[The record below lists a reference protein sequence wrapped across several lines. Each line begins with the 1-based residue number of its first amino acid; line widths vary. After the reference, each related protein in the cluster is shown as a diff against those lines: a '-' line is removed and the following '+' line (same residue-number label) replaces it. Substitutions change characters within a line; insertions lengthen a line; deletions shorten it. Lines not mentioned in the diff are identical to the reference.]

1 MKTEQIG
8 LGLSARNRRFR
19 ATKPI
24 SIRASTNKRDPGRLL
39 CEAHNEIRRTRV
51 TGNKIKDRLYW
62 IVYWPG
68 IILIVAAIIALIA
81 HGTDAL

>member
-19 ATKPI
+19 ETKPI
-24 SIRASTNKRDPGRLL
+24 SISQTK
-39 CEAHNEIRRTRV
+39 EIQAGYFVRFTMKYVERV
-51 TGNKIKDRLYW
+51 LQADE
-62 IVYWPG
+62 IVYWPE
-68 IILIVAAIIALIA
+68 IILIVAAIIAL